1 MRNAQWKWNEHYK
14 RSNGERCIDKR
25 VFNSFAE
32 ASRFNKR
39 SGRHIPGNKKKERL
53 HVYRCNSCR
62 QWHIG
67 HTPAKPGRWKEDYY
81 RG

>member
-1 MRNAQWKWNEHYK
+1 MRDSQWKWNEHYK
-14 RSNGERCIDKR
+14 RSNELKCDDKR
-25 VFNSFAE
+25 IFNSFAE
-32 ASRFNKR
+32 ASSFNKR
-39 SGRHIPGNKKKERL
+39 ARRWLPGNKKKEHL

-67 HTPAKPGRWKEDYY
+67 HEPTRKDY